1 MVAVGSEDGAADVI
15 ALFFAGVWSRFSGW
29 LATAGVALAVV
40 AGAFLYGRSSG
51 KADAKAE
58 QAKANAKAI
67 KKARGVEYEVQN
79 MGGGDVDRA
88 LSRWL
93 RDGR

>member
-1 MVAVGSEDGAADVI
+1 MIA
-15 ALFFAGVWSRFSGW
+15 ALFAGIWSRIASW
-29 LATAGVALAVV
+29 LAPIGVALAIV
-40 AGAFLYGRSSG
+40 AGAFFYGRSSG
-51 KADAKAE
+51 KADANAE

-67 KKARGVEYEVQN
+67 KQARGVEDEVQN

-88 LSRWL
+88 LGKWL

>member
-1 MVAVGSEDGAADVI
+1 M
-15 ALFFAGVWSRFSGW
+15 LLFAGIWSRFTGW
-29 LATAGVALAVV
+29 LAPVGMALAIV
-40 AGAFLYGRSSG
+40 AGAFFYGRSCG

-67 KKARGVEYEVQN
+67 KKARAVEDDVQN
-79 MGGGDVDRA
+79 MGGGDVDRS
-88 LSRWL
+88 LGKWL

>member
-1 MVAVGSEDGAADVI
+1 MFS
-15 ALFFAGVWSRFSGW
+15 ALLTGLWSRITGW
-29 LATAGVALAVV
+29 LAPVGVALAII
-40 AGAFLYGRSSG
+40 AGAFFYGRSSG

-67 KKARGVEYEVQN
+67 KKARGVEDEISK
-79 MGGGDVDRA
+79 MGGSDVDRA
-88 LSRWL
+88 LGKWL

>member
-1 MVAVGSEDGAADVI
+1 MIA
-15 ALFFAGVWSRFSGW
+15 ALFAGIWSRTTGW
-29 LATAGVALAVV
+29 LAPVGMALAIV
-40 AGAFLYGRSSG
+40 AGAFFYGRSSG

-67 KKARGVEYEVQN
+67 KQARGVEDEVQN

-88 LSRWL
+88 LGKWL

>member
-1 MVAVGSEDGAADVI
+1 MILLTAI
-15 ALFFAGVWSRFSGW
+15 WSRISSW
-29 LATAGVALAVV
+29 LAPVSVALAIV
-40 AGAFLYGRSSG
+40 AGAFFYGRSSG

-67 KKARGVEYEVQN
+67 KQARGVEDAINE

-88 LSRWL
+88 LGKWL

>member
-1 MVAVGSEDGAADVI
+1 MIGALAAAI
-15 ALFFAGVWSRFSGW
+15 WSHISSW
-29 LATAGVALAVV
+29 LAPAGVALAIV
-40 AGAFLYGRSSG
+40 AGAFFYGRSSG

-67 KKARGVEYEVQN
+67 KQARGIEDGIQN
-79 MGGGDVDRA
+79 MGASRVDDA
-88 LSRWL
+88 LSKWL

>member
-1 MVAVGSEDGAADVI
+1 MIGALLGGI
-15 ALFFAGVWSRFSGW
+15 WSRIAGW
-29 LATAGVALAVV
+29 LAPAGMALAIV
-40 AGAFLYGRSSG
+40 AFAFFYGRSSG

-67 KKARGVEYEVQN
+67 KKARAVEDDVQN
-79 MGGGDVDRA
+79 MGASRVDDA
-88 LSRWL
+88 LSKWL

>member
-1 MVAVGSEDGAADVI
+1 MIGALTAVI
-15 ALFFAGVWSRFSGW
+15 WSRITGW
-29 LATAGVALAVV
+29 MAPVGMALAIV
-40 AGAFLYGRSSG
+40 AGAFFYGRSSG

-67 KKARGVEYEVQN
+67 KQARAVEDGVQN
-79 MGGGDVDRA
+79 MGGSDVDRA
-88 LSRWL
+88 LGKWL

>member
-1 MVAVGSEDGAADVI
+1 MILFAAI
-15 ALFFAGVWSRFSGW
+15 WSRITGW
-29 LATAGVALAVV
+29 LAPVGVALAIV
-40 AGAFLYGRSSG
+40 AGAFFYGRSSG

-67 KKARGVEYEVQN
+67 KQARGVEDEVQAL
-79 MGGGDVDRA
+79 GASRVDDA
-88 LSRWL
+88 LSKWL

>member
-1 MVAVGSEDGAADVI
+1 MAVGAEGGAPDVI
-15 ALFFAGVWSRFSGW
+15 GALLAGAWSRISSW
-29 LATAGVALAVV
+29 LAPAGVALAIV
-40 AGAFLYGRSSG
+40 AGAFFYGRSSG

-67 KKARGVEYEVQN
+67 KQARAVEDEIN
-79 MGGGDVDRA
+79 KMGGDDIDRA
-88 LSRWL
+88 LGKWL

>member
-1 MVAVGSEDGAADVI
+1 VGQEDGAADVI
-15 ALFFAGVWSRFSGW
+15 ALFFAGIWSRISGW
-29 LATAGVALAVV
+29 LTTASVALAIV
-40 AGAFLYGRSSG
+40 AGAFFYGRSSG

-67 KKARGVEYEVQN
+67 KQARGVEDEVQN

-88 LSRWL
+88 ISKWL
-93 RDGR
+93 RDAG

>member
-1 MVAVGSEDGAADVI
+1 MI
-15 ALFFAGVWSRFSGW
+15 ALFFAGLWSRITGW
-29 LATAGVALAVV
+29 LAPVGVALAII
-40 AGAFLYGRSSG
+40 AGAFFYGRSNG

-67 KKARGVEYEVQN
+67 KQARGVEDDIN
-79 MGGGDVDRA
+79 KMAGSDIDRA
-88 LSRWL
+88 LGKWL

>member
-1 MVAVGSEDGAADVI
+1 MIFG
-15 ALFFAGVWSRFSGW
+15 ALFAGIWSRITGW
-29 LATAGVALAVV
+29 LAPVGMALAIV
-40 AGAFLYGRSSG
+40 AGAFFYGRSSG

-67 KKARGVEYEVQN
+67 KQARGVEDEIN
-79 MGGGDVDRA
+79 EMGASRVDDA
-88 LSRWL
+88 LSKWL

>member
-1 MVAVGSEDGAADVI
+1 MIIFAAI
-15 ALFFAGVWSRFSGW
+15 WSRISSW
-29 LATAGVALAVV
+29 LAPAGVALAIV
-40 AGAFLYGRSSG
+40 AGAFFYGRSNG

-67 KKARGVEYEVQN
+67 KQARGVEDDIN
-79 MGGGDVDRA
+79 KMAGSDIDAG
-88 LSRWL
+88 LSKWL

>member
-1 MVAVGSEDGAADVI
+1 MLS
-15 ALFFAGVWSRFSGW
+15 ALFWGLWSRISSW
-29 LATAGVALAVV
+29 LAPVGASLAIV
-40 AGAFLYGRSSG
+40 AGAFFYGRSSG

-67 KKARGVEYEVQN
+67 KQARGVEDDVQT
-79 MGGGDVDRA
+79 MGASRVDDA
-88 LSRWL
+88 LSKWL

>member
-1 MVAVGSEDGAADVI
+1 MI
-15 ALFFAGVWSRFSGW
+15 ALFFAGLWSRISSW
-29 LATAGVALAVV
+29 LAPVGVALAIV
-40 AGAFLYGRSSG
+40 AGAFFYGRSNG

-67 KKARGVEYEVQN
+67 KQARGVEDDVQN
-79 MGGGDVDRA
+79 MGGSDIDRA
-88 LSRWL
+88 LGKWL

>member
-1 MVAVGSEDGAADVI
+1 MMLPTAM
-15 ALFFAGVWSRFSGW
+15 WSRITGW
-29 LATAGVALAVV
+29 LAPVGVALAIV
-40 AGAFLYGRSSG
+40 AGAFFYGRSIG

-67 KKARGVEYEVQN
+67 KRARGVEDDIGK
-79 MGGGDVDRA
+79 MGGGDIDRELA
-88 LSRWL
+88 KWL

>member
-1 MVAVGSEDGAADVI
+1 MILLTA
-15 ALFFAGVWSRFSGW
+15 FFGGLWSRISSW
-29 LATAGVALAVV
+29 LAPAGAALAVV
-40 AGAFLYGRSSG
+40 AGAFFYGRSNG

-67 KKARGVEYEVQN
+67 KQARGVEDEVQN
-79 MGGGDVDRA
+79 MGSSDIDAG
-88 LSRWL
+88 LSKWL

>member
-1 MVAVGSEDGAADVI
+1 ML
-15 ALFFAGVWSRFSGW
+15 ALFFAGLWSRISSW
-29 LATAGVALAVV
+29 LAPVGVALAIV
-40 AGAFLYGRSSG
+40 AGAFFYGRSNG

-67 KKARGVEYEVQN
+67 KQARGVEDDVRK
-79 MGGGDVDRA
+79 MGSGDIDRA
-88 LSRWL
+88 LGKWL

>member
-1 MVAVGSEDGAADVI
+1 MILLAA
-15 ALFFAGVWSRFSGW
+15 AWSRITGW
-29 LATAGVALAVV
+29 LAPVGMALAIV
-40 AGAFLYGRSSG
+40 AGAFFYGRSSG

-67 KKARGVEYEVQN
+67 KQARGVEDEIN
-79 MGGGDVDRA
+79 EMGGGDVDRA
-88 LSRWL
+88 LGKWL

>member
-1 MVAVGSEDGAADVI
+1 MIS
-15 ALFFAGVWSRFSGW
+15 LFFGGLWSRISSW
-29 LATAGVALAVV
+29 LAPAGVALAIV
-40 AGAFLYGRSSG
+40 AGAFFYGRSNG

-67 KKARGVEYEVQN
+67 KRARGVENDVQN
-79 MGGGDVDRA
+79 MGGGDIDRELA
-88 LSRWL
+88 KWL

>member
-1 MVAVGSEDGAADVI
+1 ML
-15 ALFFAGVWSRFSGW
+15 LFTGLWSRITGW
-29 LATAGVALAVV
+29 LAPVGVALAII
-40 AGAFLYGRSSG
+40 AGAFFYGRSSG

-67 KKARGVEYEVQN
+67 KQARGIEDEISKV
-79 MGGGDVDRA
+79 GRDDLDRA
-88 LSRWL
+88 LGKWL

>member
-1 MVAVGSEDGAADVI
+1 VIIIAAIWSRISSWLAPVGAA
-15 ALFFAGVWSRFSGW
+15 
-29 LATAGVALAVV
+29 LAIV
-40 AGAFLYGRSSG
+40 AGAFFYGRSSG

-67 KKARGVEYEVQN
+67 KQARGVEDDVQN

-88 LSRWL
+88 LGKWL